1 MLRKLLYLS
10 SALLLGAGAFS
21 GVRASGATFTDTS
34 ATPLSVF
41 SAPDWTAP
49 DVTMVDP
56 GYAVTETVTVE
67 ATATDSESSI
77 KNVQIQRAPHGS
89 SSWTTIC
96 TDTNAPY
103 SCSWDTHPLTDG
115 EYDLRAVAT
124 DAHDNSR
131 TSSSVMTT
139 VQNAAGVVLDP
150 VVGPVRGTVTLTGR
164 IVNATGSATIG
175 FQAST
180 AGTNSWFDIP
190 GCTPAS
196 GLTRTCQVDTTS
208 ITGNYDWRATGVVG
222 GVTYRDIEANVLVD
236 NTLPSV
242 ALTVPAAPLSG
253 TITVT
258 GTASDAHSGVASVRF
273 EYRKVGIASWT
284 TCALD
289 TSFPYTCAL
298 NTTGLSDGNYE
309 FRDTARDGA
318 GNQRVVSPT
327 QTRAVSNGSVTLAAL
342 PVAIRDT
349 YGLTATWNG
358 PGSPAVTFTRS
369 ANGTGGWSHLCV
381 DNSPPYVCSWNT
393 NQANLDSQRWYVRA
407 TATVAGVTYESIRS
421 TVVDNEDPDIALT
434 VPVAPLYG
442 TVQLTATADDT
453 DPNVG
458 DESSGIASV
467 LFEYRRGGPVNPWV
481 TCGTDNSSPY
491 ACSLDTTTLT
501 TGTYEFRATATD
513 GAGNTTTTTTQ
524 ARQVDNSPKVTMTA
538 PSGPS
543 SYAQGATVN
552 LGASAWSQ
560 AGVNTVQFQYDPPGA
575 TSWTNACPVDT
586 SAPYA
591 CDWSTTGL
599 PSGAYNV
606 RAVMT
611 PTSGDVV
618 GSAPVAVTLEQLR
631 GAQVDATNN
640 GISGRPT
647 GGDKIFL
654 TYSSTVNLNTVR
666 PPSWNGSSIT
676 ASVTIADGAG
686 PAPDYL
692 TVPGT
697 NLGTVTFDQ
706 DFVDGGQQAQFGGST
721 IAATTTTHGS
731 RTVTLVTITLSS
743 VTVGSS
749 YLNTANTNG
758 AMRWTPS
765 ASVTDTY
772 GNACATTVAQEPLG
786 AADVDL

>member
-1 MLRKLLYLS
+1 MLRKLLYLA

-21 GVRASGATFTDTS
+21 GVQASGATFTDTS

-56 GYAVTETVTVE
+56 GYAVTETVAVN

-89 SSWTTIC
+89 SAWTTIC
-96 TDTNAPY
+96 TDTDAPY

-124 DAHDNSR
+124 DVHDNSR

-196 GLTRTCQVDTTS
+196 GLVRTCQVNTTS
-208 ITGNYDWRATGVVG
+208 ITGNYDWRATGVVD
-222 GVTYRDIEANVLVD
+222 GVSYGDIEANVLVD

-242 ALTVPAAPLSG
+242 TLTVPAAPLSG
-253 TITVT
+253 TINVT
-258 GTASDAHSGVASVRF
+258 GTASDGHSGVASVRF
-273 EYRKVGIASWT
+273 EYRKVGVASWT

-298 NTTGLSDGNYE
+298 NTTGLSDGSYE
-309 FRDTARDGA
+309 FRDTATDGA

-327 QTRAVSNGSVTLAAL
+327 QTRAISNGSVTLAAL

-358 PGSPAVTFTRS
+358 PGTPAVTFSRS
-369 ANGTGGWSHLCV
+369 SNGTSGWSTLCT
-381 DNSPPYVCSWNT
+381 DNSAPYACSWNT
-393 NQANLDSQRWYVRA
+393 NADSLDSQRWYVRA
-407 TATVAGVTYESIRS
+407 RAIVGSATYESIRS

-453 DPNVG
+453 DSNVG
-458 DESSGIASV
+458 DESSGIAGV
-467 LFEYRRGGPVNPWV
+467 LFEYRRAGPANPWV
-481 TCGTDNSSPY
+481 SCGTDNGTPY
-491 ACSLDTTTLT
+491 ACSLDTTALT
-501 TGTYEFRATATD
+501 TGNYEFRATATD
-513 GAGNTTTTTTQ
+513 GAGNTTTTTMQ
-524 ARQVDNSPKVTMTA
+524 SRQVDNSPKVTMTT
-538 PSGPS
+538 PSGPG
-543 SYAQGATVN
+543 SYAQDATVS
-552 LGASAWSQ
+552 LAASAWSQ
-560 AGVNTVQFQYDPPGA
+560 AGVNAVQFQYDPPGA
-575 TSWTNACPVDT
+575 TSWTNACLVDN

-599 PSGAYNV
+599 ASGAYDV

-611 PTSGDVV
+611 PTTGPDVS
-618 GSAPVAVTLEQLR
+618 SAPVAVTLEQLR
-631 GAQVDATNN
+631 GAQVDTTNN

-647 GGDKIFL
+647 GGDKLFL
-654 TYSSTVNLNTVR
+654 TYSSTVALNTVR
-666 PPSWNGSSIT
+666 PASWNGSSTT
-676 ASVTIADGAG
+676 ASVTIADGSG
-686 PAPDYL
+686 NNPDYL

-697 NLGTVTFDQ
+697 NLGTITFGQ
-706 DFVDGGQQAQFGGST
+706 DFVDSGQQAEFDSST
-721 IAATTTTHGS
+721 IAATTTTYGG

-743 VTVGSS
+743 VSVGSEF
-749 YLNTANTNG
+749 LNTANTNG
-758 AMRWTPS
+758 AARWTPS
-765 ASVTDTY
+765 ASVTDTF
-772 GNACATTVAQEPLG
+772 GNACATTVAQEPPG